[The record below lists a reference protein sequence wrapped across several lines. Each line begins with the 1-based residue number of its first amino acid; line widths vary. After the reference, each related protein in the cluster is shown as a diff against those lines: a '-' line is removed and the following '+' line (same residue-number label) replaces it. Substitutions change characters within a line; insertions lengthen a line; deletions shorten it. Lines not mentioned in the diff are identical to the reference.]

1 MNKYKNFIFEV
12 YESILDDSQAFEDR
26 KRYLV
31 DNIHTILEKSSF
43 SFKHSVVAKAFDSLY
58 NEIKR
63 RRECQEVFTVFQQ
76 VDFLVSTLK
85 LNDFVIFKKIYDSYV
100 ESSLQ
105 ISPSFFEWDERLFD
119 LLKENGCRIFLVC
132 NILQTPANIIRLLLK
147 EKNFLNFFDDI
158 VFSEEIGLGF
168 FNSVSLDFLFK
179 KNEILPQ
186 ETVFVTNFTNSFY
199 HPDLKINIEFFDR
212 ERKKLYNIV
221 LDLIES

>member
-1 MNKYKNFIFEV
+1 
-12 YESILDDSQAFEDR
+12 
-26 KRYLV
+26 
-31 DNIHTILEKSSF
+31 
-43 SFKHSVVAKAFDSLY
+43 
-58 NEIKR
+58 
-63 RRECQEVFTVFQQ
+63 
-76 VDFLVSTLK
+76 
-85 LNDFVIFKKIYDSYV
+85 
-100 ESSLQ
+100 
-105 ISPSFFEWDERLFD
+105 
-119 LLKENGCRIFLVC
+119 
-132 NILQTPANIIRLLLK
+132 LLK